1 MNDPSPKMQTKRI
14 PASGEPLGVIGL
26 GTYVGFDVR
35 QGSGVTARL
44 QQVLHKLFEA
54 GGAVIDSSP
63 MYGNAEAA
71 TGELLSAS
79 TTKAKPS
86 EKTFLA
92 TKVWTRGEQAGIAQM
107 NRSMQLLRTERLDLM
122 QVHNLLD
129 WRVHLKTMRGWKEA
143 GRIRYLG
150 VTHYTA
156 SAYADLEAVLR
167 AEPLDFLQLNYS
179 VMDRAAEQRLLPLAL
194 ERRVAV
200 LANLPLASGS
210 ALRAVA
216 ARPLP
221 GVAGEL
227 ACTSWAQLV
236 LKFVISHPAV
246 TCAIPGTSRGEH
258 MAENAA
264 AGIGPLADEAQRERI
279 ARAYEA

>member
-1 MNDPSPKMQTKRI
+1 METKPI
-14 PASGEPLGVIGL
+14 PVSGEPLGVIGL

-44 QQVLHKLFEA
+44 QQVLHRLFQA

-63 MYGNAEAA
+63 MYGNAEAV

-79 TTKAKPS
+79 TTRERPS
-86 EKTFLA
+86 GKTFLA
-92 TKVWTRGEQAGIAQM
+92 TKVWTRGGEAGIAQM
-107 NRSMQLLRTERLDLM
+107 NRSMQLLRTDRLDLM

-167 AEPLDFLQLNYS
+167 AEPLDFVQLNYS
-179 VMDRAAEQRLLPLAL
+179 VMDRAAERRLLPLAR

-227 ACTSWAQLV
+227 GCNSWAQLL

-246 TCAIPGTSRGEH
+246 TCAIPGTSRGQH
-258 MAENAA
+258 MAENAG